1 MLDKFNRQTL
11 IDRGFDK
18 GFDKGFNEGK
28 DKGFNEGKQEEKFSM
43 AQRLIE
49 MGLSLADVMR
59 ATQLS
64 PDDLARLNA

>member
-28 DKGFNEGKQEEKFSM
+28 QEEKFSM
-43 AQRLIE
+43 ARRLIE

-64 PDDLARLNA
+64 PDDLARFNA